1 MQTSTSMINGAQ
13 VMRRCCSL
21 RILHRSF
28 SGQERSH
35 AVLTKADPGVEWEE
49 LGREKEL
56 CWDFFSSHS
65 NRLRHIFA
73 IDFAVSIKWA
83 FFRQGRMLL
92 LNAFALP

>member
-28 SGQERSH
+28 SGQECSH

-49 LGREKEL
+49 LGRERTSL
-56 CWDFFSSHS
+56 GFFFH
-65 NRLRHIFA
+65 LIP
-73 IDFAVSIKWA
+73 IDFGISLRLI
-83 FFRQGRMLL
+83 LL
-92 LNAFALP
+92 FQLSGLSFAKDGCFY